1 MRFGDGVRAAIDMGA
16 ERFVEVGPGRVLS
29 GLVRRVRRD
38 LPVAQVGEPADLE
51 ALAAA

>member
-1 MRFGDGVRAAIDMGA
+1 MRFGDGVQAAIGMGA
-16 ERFVEVGPGRVLS
+16 ERFVELGPGKVLS

-38 LPVAQVGEPADLE
+38 LPVSQVGEPADLD